1 MKIECEECGR
11 VLDDAE
17 KVIIYSKSSV
27 WDGSEDHI
35 FFCCK
40 LHASEYMWGL
50 AKLFGAFNP
59 NPSYSFW
66 FKTVAELKNEIVDY
80 KVLGARARRTS

>member
-11 VLDDAE
+11 VLEDAE

-27 WDGSEDHI
+27 WDDFEDHT

-40 LHASEYMWGL
+40 LHASDYMWAL
-50 AKLFGAFNP
+50 ARQFGYFNP
-59 NPSYSFW
+59 NPSYTFW
-66 FKTVAELKNEIVDY
+66 FKTVSELKNEIVEY
-80 KVLGARARRTS
+80 KVLEEQVRSK